1 MGSFMLPFVTILF
14 GGQNMHR
21 FSNFVFAIPLLL
33 LAGCQNFKPMDFSDA
48 PLANIPS
55 KIKSVFVSDEVKIL
69 SEQRQT
75 KKPLVKILDG
85 ESPEISMEDGFA
97 AAVVSAVNNDP
108 SIIAA
113 EGELLASGLNVDILK
128 TQKDFKFTSSV
139 FGGIEDVSDNTKGV
153 AIVLSAKRMVFD
165 GGKLEA
171 EIAATEA
178 EVRSLEYTLLSRKNE
193 KAAELLIL
201 WSNLER
207 YQNLKDQVDSRL
219 KILEPLILKLEE
231 VTKAGI
237 GDVTMVSAAQRT
249 VTTMR
254 ATKIEVDEKYDQAK
268 IAFKS
273 AYGRLPGTLR
283 YENKIINSRI
293 PDSADDQLIS
303 DSPLIQAEF
312 AAYQAAEAKLASALA
327 NDSFVVAF
335 ESRLSRPFGGS
346 SYDSDE
352 AVGLVMRKDLY
363 SGKETG
369 YKVKQI
375 EAEINAKISRLKSL
389 QKDGRLSLMSILQ
402 KIDTMTNAI
411 DLSQKNAEDT
421 SDEIVY
427 LRQQLIIGG
436 STLDKVLSAEARLYQ
451 AQSKEIDFKAE
462 KQIAEA
468 KMLAGLGLLLE
479 ALEL

>member
-352 AVGLVMRKDLY
+352 AVGLVMRNLG
-363 SGKETG
+363 S
-369 YKVKQI
+369 
-375 EAEINAKISRLKSL
+375 LK
-389 QKDGRLSLMSILQ
+389 
-402 KIDTMTNAI
+402 
-411 DLSQKNAEDT
+411 
-421 SDEIVY
+421 
-427 LRQQLIIGG
+427 
-436 STLDKVLSAEARLYQ
+436 
-451 AQSKEIDFKAE
+451 
-462 KQIAEA
+462 
-468 KMLAGLGLLLE
+468 LLLF
-479 ALEL
+479 